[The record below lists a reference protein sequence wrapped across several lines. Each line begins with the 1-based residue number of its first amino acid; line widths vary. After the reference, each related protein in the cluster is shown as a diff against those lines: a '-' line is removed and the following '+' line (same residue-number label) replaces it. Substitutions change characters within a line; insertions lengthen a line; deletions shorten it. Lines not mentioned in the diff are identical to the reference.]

1 MKERNAIFL
10 FLGLIIG
17 LLVMYVILSSS
28 KQKSK
33 TEISH
38 STLVE
43 NIEQIGN
50 LEVVKYNIK
59 DIIEYKK
66 IRQWLPNAKTALVIS
81 GEVTICIDL
90 TKVKAHDIY
99 TMGDTI
105 ALTLSQPEICHTSIN
120 HSQSKI
126 YNMEFGLWESE
137 ILVDEAYKR
146 AELYLKEQS
155 LELDYKEKAYEN
167 THSLLTPLLHSM
179 GFKHVIINFKYDDNH
194 F

>member
-105 ALTLSQPEICHTSIN
+105 ALTLPQPEICHTSIN